1 MTMELTTLEKRIIW
15 HIKQHNGSRDE
26 AAIVID
32 LLRSEPQQTE
42 MLTFL
47 MTKPTATPMEIVDK
61 AIELYRAAEKRAK

>member
-1 MTMELTTLEKRIIW
+1 MELTTLEKRIIW

-32 LLRSEPQQTE
+32 LLRNDSQQTD

-47 MTKPTATPMEIVDK
+47 MTNPTATPMEIVRLAVD
-61 AIELYRAAEKRAK
+61 LRRAAV